1 MKLHELLAEEANT
14 SLMYH
19 KLFPNKTKIRQLEDL
34 GFEFKMGSGTK
45 ILKKHLSRASRAGGA
60 HKHRTMQTITILY
73 RKRFFRSFTKAEW
86 VMLVDPT
93 DQNSQTQGDVF
104 LDKMISHFG
113 RLRDQEQQRLGITNL

>member
-1 MKLHELLAEEANT
+1 MKLQELLVEEANT

-19 KLFPNKTKIRQLEDL
+19 KLFPNKTKIRTLEDL

-45 ILKKHLSRASRAGGA
+45 ILKRHLSRSSRSRGA
-60 HKHRTMQTITILY
+60 HKHRTLQTITILY

-93 DQNSQTQGDVF
+93 DQHSQTKGDVF
-104 LDKMISHFG
+104 LDKLIAHFG
-113 RLRDQEQQRLGITNL
+113 NLRDQEQQRLGISKL